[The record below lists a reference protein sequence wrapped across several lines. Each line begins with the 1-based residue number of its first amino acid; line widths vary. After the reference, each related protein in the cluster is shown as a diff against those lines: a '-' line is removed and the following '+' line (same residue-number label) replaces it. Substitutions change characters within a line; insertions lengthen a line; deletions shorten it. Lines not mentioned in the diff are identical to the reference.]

1 MAARHEASLP
11 PRSSLSAA
19 KLQAFSS
26 GRLREA
32 VSRAIPMEA
41 ASVLGGGVA
50 GGSSPIDA
58 LVFLHDRTATQEAA
72 FSEFRVSSDG
82 GLQRHPFPPAVQ
94 GDG

>member
-1 MAARHEASLP
+1 MAAWHEASPP
-11 PRSSLSAA
+11 PRSSLPAA

-32 VSRAIPMEA
+32 ISRAIPMELEGTPR
-41 ASVLGGGVA
+41 SMPWFFSTIERQRKG
-50 GGSSPIDA
+50 
-58 LVFLHDRTATQEAA
+58 AA

-82 GLQRHPFPPAVQ
+82 GLQRHPSPPAVQ